1 MRLIKEILLKR
12 DRWHHSYFDI
22 DTKLHL
28 ETISRSLVV
37 LFRIFFFLE
46 SFPYLILMTHTFC
59 LRKSLKSVWSKNSWK
74 VISHNAHYEKFE
86 RLKSFQVNDTR
97 KIWKEFH
104 FCTLSFLLKVEGYHF
119 KITLA
124 SFRAKWWVASIL
136 IPSRDVKFLSK

>member
-1 MRLIKEILLKR
+1 MAPFLFWHWYKIALRNKIKE
-12 DRWHHSYFDI
+12 S
-22 DTKLHL
+22 
-28 ETISRSLVV
+28 SRLVSH
-37 LFRIFFFLE
+37 IFFLE